1 MMRTQRD
8 YYEILGVARDATA
21 EEIKRAYRRLAR
33 EHHPD
38 VNPGNKEKEAEARF
52 KEIAAAYEVLCDPQR
67 RSRYDRFGHA
77 GARGAFDDFDL
88 GGFGGFGDLFESF
101 FGGVGRTTRAGV
113 EERGADLQ
121 EDVEVTLE
129 QAATGAQRPLH
140 VSRMRT
146 CSVCEGSGGQASS
159 RPMTCPACHG
169 AGEIRHATNTVF
181 GMRFATVTTCERCR
195 GHREVQ
201 SDPCTNCYGAG
212 RERRG
217 EQITVNVPA
226 GIESGSRLRLQGEG
240 DAGARGAPAG
250 DLYVTVHVSEH
261 RFFERRGTELICE
274 VPLPFTAAALGGSI
288 KVPSLSGE
296 SEVHIPA
303 GTQSGAVFRLRGKGM
318 PDLHSGRHGDQH
330 VVVRVVVPTHLTA
343 QQRRLL
349 EQFAKAG
356 GDKMGDKQRKL
367 FERLKDALGG

>member
-8 YYEILGVARDATA
+8 CYEVLGVARDATA
-21 EEIKRAYRRLAR
+21 EEIKRAYRRMAR

-38 VNPGNKEKEAEARF
+38 VNPGNKEAEARF

-77 GARGAFDDFDL
+77 GGRGAFDDFDF

-101 FGGVGRTTRAGV
+101 FGGGGRGTRAAV

-121 EDVEVTLE
+121 DDVEVTLE

-146 CSVCEGSGGQASS
+146 CSVCEGRGGKAAS

-181 GMRFATVTTCERCR
+181 GMRFATVATCERCR
-195 GHREVQ
+195 GRGDVQ

-212 RERRG
+212 RERHG
-217 EQITVNVPA
+217 QQITVNLPA
-226 GIESGSRLRLQGEG
+226 GVESGTRLRLQGEG
-240 DAGARGAPAG
+240 DAGVRGALAG

-261 RFFERRGTELICE
+261 RVFERRGTELICE
-274 VPLPFTAAALGGSI
+274 VPLPFAAAALGGSI
-288 KVPSLSGE
+288 QVPSLAGE

-318 PDLHSGRHGDQH
+318 PDLQSGRHGDQH

-356 GDKMGDKQRKL
+356 GDKVGDKERKL